1 MRFLQYTKEILTRPI
16 HIAPRR
22 CAREECRAGWRNH
35 DTERRED
42 MAARVEWKPA
52 AAPVCKWSGGK
63 RQLLPHL
70 IASRP
75 SRWRR
80 YLEPFVGG
88 GALFF
93 ALGQPDSYISD
104 TNAELINM
112 YRVLR
117 DDVDALV
124 EHLGRHRNESSYY
137 YAVRAQ
143 DPAHLSPLERA
154 SRLLFLLRVCY
165 NGLWR
170 ENAAGQMNTPFGRYH
185 NPDIV
190 QEKSLRAAHH
200 VLKTAT
206 IAESDYRAVARL
218 AEPGDWVYLDPPYA
232 PVSKTANFTSY
243 TAHGFNWADQEAMAQ
258 LVREMGQRGVFVMT
272 SNADVPAIH
281 DLYHGL
287 PIQIVP
293 ARRAINSNP
302 AKRTG
307 ITEVIITSYPVS

>member
-1 MRFLQYTKEILTRPI
+1 
-16 HIAPRR
+16 
-22 CAREECRAGWRNH
+22 
-35 DTERRED
+35 

-75 SRWRR
+75 PIWNR

-93 ALGQPDSYISD
+93 ALGQADSYISD

-117 DDVDALV
+117 EDVDALID
-124 EHLGRHRNESSYY
+124 HLGRHRNESAYY

-143 DPAHLSPLERA
+143 NPAHLSPLERA

-170 ENAAGQMNTPFGRYH
+170 ENAAGQMNTPFGRYK

-190 QEKSLRAAHH
+190 QEKTLRAAHQ

-206 IAESDYRAVARL
+206 IADADYRAVA
-218 AEPGDWVYLDPPYA
+218 AVAAPGDWVYLDPPYA

-258 LVREMGQRGVFVMT
+258 LARDLGRRGVFVMT
-272 SNADVPAIH
+272 SNADIPAIH

-287 PIQIVP
+287 HMQVVP

>member
-1 MRFLQYTKEILTRPI
+1 
-16 HIAPRR
+16 
-22 CAREECRAGWRNH
+22 
-35 DTERRED
+35 

-75 SRWRR
+75 PQWNR

-104 TNAELINM
+104 TNSELMNM

-117 DDVDALV
+117 DNVDALI
-124 EHLGRHRNESSYY
+124 EHLGRHHNESSHY

-143 DPAHLSPLERA
+143 NPAHLSPLERA

-170 ENAAGQMNTPFGRYH
+170 ENAAGQMNTPFGRYK

-190 QEKSLRAAHH
+190 QEKILRAAHL
-200 VLKTAT
+200 VLQTAT
-206 IAESDYRAVARL
+206 IVEADYQQAAQVAG
-218 AEPGDWVYLDPPYA
+218 PGDWVYLDPPYV

-243 TAHGFNWADQEAMAQ
+243 TAHGFNWADQELMADM
-258 LVREMGQRGVFVMT
+258 VRELGGRGVFVMT

-281 DLYHGL
+281 DLYRGL
-287 PIQIVP
+287 YIQVVP

-302 AKRTG
+302 TKRSG
-307 ITEVIITSYPVS
+307 VTEVIVTTYPVS